1 MIIVVVLMMMTIT
14 IMMMMIIII
23 IITYIIINMM
33 MMMMMMT
40 PRKTGIMA
48 TITESKKAATHPCE
62 HTPRQSPKPDF
73 KRNPF
78 TACCYFFRFGSVP
91 KRCIKTENS
100 GIYLKRTQFQ
110 KINGWCLWCSSS
122 ANAFALPRFPENMQS
137 SEWVPGCS
145 ACLLIYPA
153 TRIEQGWFYPGK
165 SWKNEKT
172 GWNLL
177 YFRSGFWYQKFK
189 EFVKQK
195 CSLTAKVLT
204 RFTLGLYGEAKVC
217 PPPAVPMA

>member
-1 MIIVVVLMMMTIT
+1 M
-14 IMMMMIIII
+14 
-23 IITYIIINMM
+23 
-33 MMMMMMT
+33 
-40 PRKTGIMA
+40 
-48 TITESKKAATHPCE
+48 
-62 HTPRQSPKPDF
+62 
-73 KRNPF
+73 
-78 TACCYFFRFGSVP
+78 
-91 KRCIKTENS
+91 
-100 GIYLKRTQFQ
+100 KRTQFQ

-217 PPPAVPMA
+217 PPPGSADGIGSRIPYVITILLSANERGKLQDGFPEVPKGATPWRELKARKLLENLFKLSSKFLRTSKACGSSKMRKVLTRVTTPLKQRVFLHECIHDYIHTI